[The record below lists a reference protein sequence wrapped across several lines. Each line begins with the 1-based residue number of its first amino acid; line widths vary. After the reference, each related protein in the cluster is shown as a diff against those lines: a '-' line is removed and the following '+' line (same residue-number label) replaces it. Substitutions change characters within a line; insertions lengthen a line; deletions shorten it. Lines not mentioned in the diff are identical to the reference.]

1 MKESME
7 SFINNDPKKA
17 TVVIDK
23 GKKTVQKARTYFENK
38 YKKEMEHPLEFSI
51 AMDAIMRTI
60 AYSTDI
66 SEAAINYSAKVG
78 KA

>member
-1 MKESME
+1 MR
-7 SFINNDPKKA
+7 KA
-17 TVVIDK
+17 
-23 GKKTVQKARTYFENK
+23 QTYFENR

-66 SEAAINYSAKVG
+66 AEAAINYSAKMG
-78 KA
+78 NK